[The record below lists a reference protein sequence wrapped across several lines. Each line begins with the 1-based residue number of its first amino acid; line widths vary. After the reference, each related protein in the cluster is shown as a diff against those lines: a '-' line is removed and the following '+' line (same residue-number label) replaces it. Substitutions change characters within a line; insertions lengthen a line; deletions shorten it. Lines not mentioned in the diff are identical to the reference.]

1 MKKPSISKRATGKSV
16 DVVEESAKKEERGLL
31 INRVFVN

>member
-16 DVVEESAKKEERGLL
+16 DVVEESAKKERRGRL
-31 INRVFVN
+31 IIRVFVN

>member
-16 DVVEESAKKEERGLL
+16 YVAKESAKKEERPADYSP
-31 INRVFVN
+31 IR